1 MTQTLTVNAARPN
14 LYTALVA
21 SLRQPYTPK
30 QFPKL
35 VFGETVGVNLY
46 LANDAARSSV
56 YGFTARISITLDD
69 VKPKAGTF
77 TISDGGEST
86 AALEWD
92 ATETEI
98 KAALNKLNLNT
109 GPFGCTV
116 TVDKYANGSF
126 NVFFDLV
133 GARPALAVAVSGI
146 QPVSSASILPVVEG
160 DATTR
165 EQQFIQIKAEPL
177 VFSDGGVAITDGWS
191 MTLNANNAN
200 FLRATALEAI
210 SANYSIEIVASDLS
224 VDVIA
229 RGPVILE
236 PATFNAAGIVMITAD
251 ILFNGQP
258 LVFNGT
264 NLTYNG

>member
-133 GARPALAVAVSGI
+133 GSRPALAVAVSGI
-146 QPVSSASILPVVEG
+146 QPVSSVQVVSIVEG
-160 DATTR
+160 NATTR
-165 EQQFIQIKAEPL
+165 EQQLIQIKAEPL
-177 VFSDGGVAITDGWS
+177 LLSGTAVGITDGWS
-191 MTLNANNAN
+191 MTLDSNNTK
-200 FLRATALEAI
+200 FLQAVAVEAI
-210 SANYSIEIVASDLS
+210 SANYTIEIIQSSTAK
-224 VDVIA
+224 VDVVA

-236 PATFNAAGIVMITAD
+236 PRPFN
-251 ILFNGQP
+251 
-258 LVFNGT
+258 
-264 NLTYNG
+264 